1 MRLRL
6 SLFLALLTL
15 AAACSGGEATTVTT
29 ADQAVT
35 TTSAASPTSSTAG
48 VASTTDS
55 GTKLLVTD
63 CENPAD
69 AFESFCDAYSLIR
82 NHYVDSID
90 DAILAEGALEGLNQ
104 LEADEPGGIPAHIT
118 CSEPSEAFDSFCES
132 LVEEIEE
139 TDASLD
145 DALAAAIAGM
155 VAAGLD
161 DPYSVYL
168 SPTALESFRIDTS
181 GSVEGIGALVRG
193 EDSAEPDGDGC
204 SQLNDTCHMVIVQ
217 PLEGSPAEAVGIESG
232 DYVISVDGE
241 SVDGKLLDEVV
252 AVVRGPAGTDVT
264 LGIDRS
270 GEELEF
276 TVTRAAITVPNVE
289 FEVLES
295 GVGYLR
301 LLTFASNA
309 DEAIHEA
316 IRELLAGGVTD
327 FIFDLRSN
335 PGGSIDSAVNIASE
349 FLDDGLVV
357 VTQAPNDRL
366 EYGVQ
371 SGGLATSTDIG
382 LTVLVD
388 RASASASEVVA
399 GVLQETGRATVIGET
414 TFGKNTVQQQ
424 FNLDNGGAIKLT
436 IARWLTPGGTDL
448 GDGVRP
454 DIEITFDPD
463 AETDPW
469 IDAALEVLGY

>member
-1 MRLRL
+1 M
-6 SLFLALLTL
+6 LTL
-15 AAACSGGEATTVTT
+15 AAACSGSEATTVTT
-29 ADQAVT
+29 ADRVVT
-35 TTSAASPTSSTAG
+35 TTSTASPTTSTAG
-48 VASTTDS
+48 VTSTTDG
-55 GTKLLVTD
+55 GTRLLVTD
-63 CENPAD
+63 CESPTD
-69 AFESFCDAYSLIR
+69 DFESFCDAHRVIR
-82 NHYVDSID
+82 NHFVDSID
-90 DAILAEGALEGLNQ
+90 DAILAEGALEGLSQ
-104 LEADEPGGIPAHIT
+104 LEVDEPAGIPEQIT
-118 CSEPSEAFDSFCES
+118 CSEPSEAFDSFCEV
-132 LVEEIEE
+132 LVEEMEE
-139 TDASLD
+139 NEASID
-145 DALAAAIAGM
+145 DAVAAAIAGM

-168 SPTALESFRIDTS
+168 SPTALETFRIDTS

-193 EDSAEPDGDGC
+193 EDSADPDGDGC
-204 SQLNDTCHMVIVQ
+204 SLLNDTCHMVIVQ

-232 DYVISVDGE
+232 DFVISVDGE
-241 SVDGKLLDEVV
+241 PVDGKLLDEVV
-252 AVVRGPAGTDVT
+252 AVVRGAAGTDVT
-264 LGIDRS
+264 LGIDRA
-270 GEELEF
+270 GEKLEF
-276 TVTRAAITVPNVE
+276 TVTRAAITVPNVD

-295 GVGYLR
+295 GAGYLR
-301 LLTFASNA
+301 LVTFASNA
-309 DEAIHEA
+309 DEAIRSA
-316 IRELLAGGVTD
+316 IQELLAEGVTD
-327 FIFDLRSN
+327 FVFDLRSN
-335 PGGSIDSAVNIASE
+335 PGGSLESAVNVASE

-366 EYGVQ
+366 EYSVR

-399 GVLQETGRATVIGET
+399 GVLQETGRATIIGET

-448 GDGVRP
+448 GEGVRP

>member
-6 SLFLALLTL
+6 SLFVALLTL
-15 AAACSGGEATTVTT
+15 AAACSGSEATTVTT
-29 ADQAVT
+29 ADREVT
-35 TTSAASPTSSTAG
+35 TTSTASPTTSTAG
-48 VASTTDS
+48 VTSTTDG
-55 GTKLLVTD
+55 GTRLLVTD
-63 CENPAD
+63 CESPTD
-69 AFESFCDAYSLIR
+69 DFESFCDAHRVIR
-82 NHYVDSID
+82 NHFVDSID
-90 DAILAEGALEGLNQ
+90 DAILAEGALEGLSQ
-104 LEADEPGGIPAHIT
+104 LEVDEPAGIPEQLT
-118 CSEPSEAFDSFCES
+118 CSEPSEAFDSFCEV
-132 LVEEIEE
+132 LVEEMEE
-139 TDASLD
+139 NEASID

-168 SPTALESFRIDTS
+168 SPTALETFRIDTS

-193 EDSAEPDGDGC
+193 EDSADPDGDGC
-204 SQLNDTCHMVIVQ
+204 SLLNDTCHMVIVQ

-232 DYVISVDGE
+232 DFVISVDGE
-241 SVDGKLLDEVV
+241 PVDGKLLDEVV
-252 AVVRGPAGTDVT
+252 AVVRGAAGTDVT
-264 LGIDRS
+264 LGIDRA
-270 GEELEF
+270 GEILEF
-276 TVTRAAITVPNVE
+276 TVTRAAITVPNVD

-295 GVGYLR
+295 GAGYLR
-301 LLTFASNA
+301 LVTFASNA
-309 DEAIHEA
+309 DEAIRSA
-316 IRELLAGGVTD
+316 IQELLAEGVTD
-327 FIFDLRSN
+327 FVFDLRSN
-335 PGGSIDSAVNIASE
+335 PGGSLESAVNVASE

-366 EYGVQ
+366 EYSVR

-399 GVLQETGRATVIGET
+399 GVLQETGRATIIGET

-448 GDGVRP
+448 GEGVHP